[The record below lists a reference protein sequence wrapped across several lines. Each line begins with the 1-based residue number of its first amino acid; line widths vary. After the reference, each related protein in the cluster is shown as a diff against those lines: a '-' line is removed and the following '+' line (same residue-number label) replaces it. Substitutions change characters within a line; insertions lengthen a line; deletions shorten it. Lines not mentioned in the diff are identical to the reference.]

1 MEKSIFT
8 EKLRN
13 FYVKRVSSIALM
25 PVKKEHGIKTGEMNK
40 VGTEN
45 MKL

>member
-8 EKLRN
+8 KKLGD
-13 FYVKRVSSIALM
+13 FYVKRVSSIALV
-25 PVKKEHGIKTGEMNK
+25 PVKKEHGTKNGGMNK